1 MAQKKEATASTDK
14 KPKAKV
20 QDLAPRKD
28 AKGGGG
34 GPRST
39 GDTGL
44 KSTGGTGLKS
54 TGGTG
59 LN

>member
-28 AKGGGG
+28 AKGGLRAFSRDKQASGATTQIN
-34 GPRST
+34 P
-39 GDTGL
+39 
-44 KSTGGTGLKS
+44 
-54 TGGTG
+54 G

>member
-34 GPRST
+34 GGGRLAS
-39 GDTGL
+39 GGGKL
-44 KSTGGTGLKS
+44 ASGGGKLASGGTH
-54 TGGTG
+54 